1 MSDFF
6 AKLGMLS
13 DKKLDWKCSN
23 CKRKFRAKCNAASH
37 IAQSSC
43 KRMSAT
49 VLFIGVA
56 NELLRAQYANLKKCP
71 PVGILRWTILDGPP
85 RTSK

>member
-13 DKKLDWKCSN
+13 DRKLDWKCSN

-37 IAQSSC
+37 IAQSLC
-43 KRMSAT
+43 KRVSTT
-49 VLFIGVA
+49 VLFIGPE
-56 NELLRAQYANLKKCP
+56 NNLPTYVVKKMSP
-71 PVGILRWTILDGPP
+71 LYE
-85 RTSK
+85 S